1 MFKYTPRH
9 ILFDDNEL
17 SRLVKAVDQSFFDI
31 YGSTS
36 IIKSFRVYDAKTNNP
51 WTKWLPEHGYNTH
64 DHEHPWYHQF
74 EGDVPA
80 HHPPFGFDHD
90 TEELLW
96 HNEDDPKNPHR
107 DSRLAQRPNGFH
119 PMDYM
124 IYDLAKKIRNTLG
137 VPQSIAEEY
146 IKQKVIQP
154 AIDAFNAAH
163 LGEHGDDAMHLLPN
177 VDSVE
182 WRRTTAGEYD
192 RHSSGSRRMTRGSG
206 TSPDGLENPLI
217 NYAINMGN
225 VAHPNADS
233 GVFIDSGINPIHR
246 EMRPLVNEHVTQM
259 LLSKLQDPAV
269 LQQYP
274 QLSTPEHQQFVK
286 DQLHALEDLRVDNRS
301 YLNHSEIPLK
311 QLTMGGIIQDKSTA
325 GNRLYR
331 KNAPLSVEDYHP
343 LQVVDRAPDAFFGMK
358 VGKPQGNLTA
368 EMLTER
374 LAEYGIKPNAKEADQ
389 LFRMPFVRMA
399 LSGDRRKNNVHGNIL
414 NKIAGELGLDPKRV
428 KAYMQSI
435 GTKKDGHTQ
444 TRGFRAIPAALT
456 EKLMNEEGLSEQE
469 ASAKANQMFSE
480 HGYQHQNHIHDDDA
494 IRLGRSVMA
503 EIRDKR
509 GMSAIDNESIH
520 YNAIGDEHL
529 MTGHTTV
536 PHETAEGHIHDN
548 KAPSTTVEQQSIQET
563 AAPPPAMAE
572 APPMGNMPPQ
582 LPQGQMTLDQ
592 FPTKAHVAEI
602 TEAME
607 HIQLEDAKR
616 DDSILKMVPHNP
628 IQLNSIQSVGLFAKD
643 LGITSMDVHG
653 LLHSRGDWHRIAKEW
668 SVSPQVVKVV
678 KVTFSGGV

>member
-36 IIKSFRVYDAKTNNP
+36 IIKSFRLYDGKTNNP

-96 HNEDDPKNPHR
+96 HNEDDSKNPHT
-107 DSRLAQRPNGFH
+107 DSRRAQRPSGFH

-124 IYDLAKKIRNTLG
+124 IYDLAKRIRNTLG
-137 VPQSIAEEY
+137 VPQNVAEEY
-146 IKQKVIQP
+146 IKQRVMQP

-217 NYAINMGN
+217 NYAMNMGN
-225 VAHPNADS
+225 VAHSNADS

-269 LQQYP
+269 FQQYP
-274 QLSTPEHQQFVK
+274 QLSTPEHQQRVK
-286 DQLHALEDLRVDNRS
+286 DQLHALEDMQVDKRS
-301 YLNHSEIPLK
+301 YLNHSEIGLK
-311 QLTMGGIIQDKSTA
+311 ELSMGGILQDKATA
-325 GNRLYR
+325 GNKLYN
-331 KNAPLSVEDYHP
+331 KNAPMSVEDYHP
-343 LQVVDRAPDAFFGMK
+343 LQIADRAPDAFFGMK
-358 VGKPQGNLTA
+358 VGNPQGNLTP

-374 LAEYGIKPNAKEADQ
+374 LAEHDVHVNPKQADQ

-414 NKIAGELGLDPKRV
+414 NNIAGELGLDPKRV

-480 HGYQHQNHIHDDDA
+480 HGYQHQHHTHDPEA
-494 IRLGRSVMA
+494 IQLGRSVMA
-503 EIRDKR
+503 QIRDKR

-536 PHETAEGHIHDN
+536 PHRTAEGHILDTT
-548 KAPSTTVEQQSIQET
+548 APLTTVEEQSIQET
-563 AAPPPAMAE
+563 VPTPAPMGE
-572 APPMGNMPPQ
+572 APPMGNMPTQ
-582 LPQGQMTLDQ
+582 LPQGQ
-592 FPTKAHVAEI
+592 TKLTDFQKAQVAEI

-616 DDSILKMVPHNP
+616 DGSILKMVPHNP

-678 KVTFSGGV
+678 KVTFSGGI